1 MNEKQDVRF
10 ERTSCFCE
18 KSVNGVRPLLKGA
31 WPLSAKLSEL
41 FYNWSASATIA
52 AEAAAAA
59 EQKDDPDTAVIKATA
74 IAASVMSP
82 TAAAAKEKDDP
93 DQISASTGGS
103 IVITSTPTVCS
114 S

>member
-1 MNEKQDVRF
+1 MSNRNGRGLPPVIGRSPRRIQIEKLMYDRG
-10 ERTSCFCE
+10 CIC
-18 KSVNGVRPLLKGA
+18 L
-31 WPLSAKLSEL
+31 
-41 FYNWSASATIA
+41 A
-52 AEAAAAA
+52 AESAISAPTAAAA

-82 TAAAAKEKDDP
+82 TATAAKEKDDP

-103 IVITSTPTVCS
+103 IVITSAPTVCS